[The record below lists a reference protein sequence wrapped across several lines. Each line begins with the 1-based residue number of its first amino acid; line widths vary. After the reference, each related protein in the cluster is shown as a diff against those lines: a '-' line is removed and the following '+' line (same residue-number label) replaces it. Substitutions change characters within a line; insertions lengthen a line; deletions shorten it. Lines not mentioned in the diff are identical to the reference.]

1 MNFFFSRLG
10 KQVVGFQKLKKSAM
24 TQNEMFTILC
34 CFYDIL
40 FVLLLKQ
47 KMLFGSF
54 SNHAGEYDHQLV
66 RSSSS
71 TEKKIKEN

>member
-1 MNFFFSRLG
+1 
-10 KQVVGFQKLKKSAM
+10 M